1 MGRFGRWSLAWLGL
15 AAAAPLWAAKPKV
28 VTSLDVRL
36 RGETTE
42 TPSGPSASVA
52 RDRSYSFANARA
64 RLGLELAWPRW
75 SVAGVL
81 QGAGSTGLPDN
92 AAFGPGQAYFNA
104 NLETS
109 PSQLG
114 IAELALTYSGDKAR
128 VVLGRQRYG
137 EGFEVP
143 TGVAYLDGIKRR
155 RLAERLVGNWDWPN
169 VGRRFDGASFGW
181 SATPEGH
188 LAGFALRPLAGGINY
203 RDAFEEL
210 DDLSVYGLTWTA
222 RYGSWLP
229 KGEVRLFAIRYDDA
243 RPGAVRAAGG
253 ELSLDTYGTSLLA
266 GDDNNDLLVWAALQR
281 GDWGPRRQ
289 DAWAAMIE
297 AGHRFQGPGKPVV
310 RAGAARASGDGPGA
324 SHGTFWSLLPTKHKF
339 HGILDYSTFLNLET
353 VYTEVLASPTER
365 LSVRVGF
372 DNFALADRGDA
383 WYGGS
388 GAFDEAALGFTPRRP
403 ARGAFES
410 RDIGR
415 EVSLEATVKLRKG
428 VELDLGGA
436 LFLGGAAAA
445 QVLPVAEDGRWAFVQ
460 LRWQR

>member
-1 MGRFGRWSLAWLGL
+1 MKAYGKGWMIGLCIASASQAW
-15 AAAAPLWAAKPKV
+15 AESPKIV
-28 VTSLDVRL
+28 SSIDVRL
-36 RGETTE
+36 RGEATT
-42 TPSGPSASVA
+42 TPTGAAA
-52 RDRSYSFANARA
+52 RDRSYSFVNARA
-64 RLGLELAWPRW
+64 RFGLEASWPRW
-75 SVAGVL
+75 SVSGVI
-81 QGAGSTGLPDN
+81 QGAGSAGLPDN
-92 AAFGPGQAYFNA
+92 AAFGPGQVYFNA
-104 NLETS
+104 NGGDTG

-114 IAELALTYSGDKAR
+114 LAELALTYKGEKAR
-128 VVLGRQRYG
+128 AVLGRQRYG

-181 SATPEGH
+181 EASPEGH

-203 RDAFEEL
+203 REAFEPL

-229 KGEVRLFAIRYDDA
+229 KGEVRLFVIRYDDG

-253 ELSLDTYGTSLLA
+253 ELSLDTYGASLLA
-266 GDDNNDLLVWAALQR
+266 GDESNDLLVWAAVQR
-281 GDWGPRRQ
+281 GDWGPARQ
-289 DAWAAMIE
+289 DAWAAIVE
-297 AGHRFQGPGKPVV
+297 AGHRFAGPGKPTV
-310 RAGAARASGDGPGA
+310 RAGAARASGDGRGA
-324 SHGTFWSLLPTKHKF
+324 GHGTFWSLLPTKHKF

-353 VYTEVLASPTER
+353 FYTEVLASPTER
-365 LSVRVGF
+365 LSLRVGF
-372 DNFALADRGDA
+372 DTLALADRNDA

-388 GAFDEAALGFTPRRP
+388 GAFDEASLGFTPRRP
-403 ARGAFES
+403 AHGRFAS

-415 EVSLEATVKLRKG
+415 EISLEATVKLRQG
-428 VELDLGGA
+428 IELDLGGA

-445 QVLPVAEDGRWAFVQ
+445 QVLPVAEDGRWAFAQ